1 MANDDVSLLYNKF
14 KTMLHEKIGLT
25 KEVLGRIKS
34 DADLWAGICKILNI
48 SPSSIQTLLFKN
60 DARLTQASVLE
71 FLKNELGVQSTDYL
85 LHKQIISG
93 KNEKSVCS

>member
-1 MANDDVSLLYNKF
+1 LLYNKF
-14 KTMLHEKIGLT
+14 NTMLHEKIGLT

-34 DADLWAGICKILNI
+34 DVDLWAGICKILNI

-71 FLKNELGVQSTDYL
+71 FLKNELGMQSTDL
-85 LHKQIISG
+85 LLEKQMSG
-93 KNEKSVCS
+93 SNEKKPVRA

>member
-1 MANDDVSLLYNKF
+1 
-14 KTMLHEKIGLT
+14 MLHEKIGLT

-34 DADLWAGICKILNI
+34 DVDLWAGICKILNI

-71 FLKNELGVQSTDYL
+71 FLKNELGMQSTDL
-85 LHKQIISG
+85 LLEKQMSG
-93 KNEKSVCS
+93 SNEKKPVRA